1 MEWGFPVGPGRA
13 GELLG
18 FLLIAF
24 GATLA
29 RVFRA
34 VFGEATA
41 TGPTHP
47 FIWAFYDAAE
57 KVSQKFNFCKKD
69 KLRKMIPKS
78 INNIR
83 PMSYYK

>member
-18 FLLIAF
+18 FLLFAL

-34 VFGEATA
+34 VLGEATA

-47 FIWAFYDAAE
+47 FIWAFHDAPE
-57 KVSQKFNFCKKD
+57 KVFQKFIFVK
-69 KLRKMIPKS
+69 RGIP
-78 INNIR
+78 
-83 PMSYYK
+83 